1 MSTKRF
7 TEAEVKAIGGLLKKE
22 HGIPY
27 LDEIIDL
34 GTKSVPAYRSMLEGK
49 IKPSDYLAALRESCR
64 GFREA
69 NSETGLGFLLRKGV
83 QATATDWYH
92 MVEKAWPKY
101 ARPETSTG
109 VAEWYAPLYNTTI
122 PTEVQRGGRF
132 SESRVAGEDSSI
144 RNRTFGQVV
153 ALDRTLF
160 DDDQTGQLASFSQKL
175 GEGMGVLESVWLA
188 SKFIGAKRTYANV
201 TVPASAYTTT
211 DPSGNS
217 ITTPFSSTLYG
228 ASSGNRPGSFGILN
242 MGHLQ
247 KAYATTLNTV
257 DPFNNKILVKPNRL
271 LVSNMDALHGDML
284 IKPGPYPAVLGNSDV
299 PLATNPILG
308 GSVSAAGANQGVFA
322 GFPGAWGAPNPLG
335 GLGWELAIERYF
347 PDWAWALGEAGKG
360 FIMQVRDPLEIIEEQ
375 KNSGSYF
382 DFDSIRYRSRE
393 RFEADWIGGG
403 SRFWF
408 LGNDG
413 STTGLF

>member
-7 TEAEVKAIGGLLKKE
+7 TETEIKAIGGLLKKE

-27 LDEIIDL
+27 LDEIVGL
-34 GTKSVPAYRSMLEGK
+34 ATKAVPSYRAMCEGK
-49 IKPSDYLAALRESCR
+49 IKPSEWLDAARIACQAL
-64 GFREA
+64 REA

-92 MVEKAWPKY
+92 MVDKAWPKY
-101 ARPETSTG
+101 ARQESSSG

-175 GEGMGVLESVWLA
+175 GEGMGVLESVWLS

-201 TVPASAYTTT
+201 TVPASTYTTT
-211 DPSGNS
+211 DTGGNS
-217 ITTPFSSTLYG
+217 ITTPFSTTIFG
-228 ASSGNRPGSFGILN
+228 TVGNRPTTFGQLN

-247 KAYATTLNTV
+247 KAYATLLNSV

-271 LVSNMDALHGDML
+271 IVSNMDALHGDML
-284 IKPGPYPAVLGNSDV
+284 IKPGPYPAILGNSDTT
-299 PLATNPILG
+299 LATNPVFG
-308 GSVSAAGANQGVFA
+308 GSVTAAGANQGA
-322 GFPGAWGAPNPLG
+322 LTGFPGAWGAPNPLG

-360 FIMQVRDPLEIIEEQ
+360 FVMQVRDPLEIIEEQ

-382 DFDSIRYRSRE
+382 DFDAIRYRSRE

-413 STTGLF
+413 TTTGLF